1 MFGLFSKKEKPVP
14 VTDLIWLNDNGKKA
28 GLLQLLKQKPAAV
41 LCTWFADTATAFES
55 FLSDKGPGH
64 TIYLQR
70 ELHTSITN
78 GKEVI
83 FLEHYPLF
91 KKEQELFRSL
101 NAAAIT
107 VLSSLE
113 DPLLIQFGGE
123 RISTLMRTL
132 GVDEEEAISHKMIT
146 SSLVNAQ
153 QKLDE
158 KITTEL
164 LASSAEEWFKR
175 NRSEK

>member
-1 MFGLFSKKEKPVP
+1 MFGFGKKEKPVP
-14 VTDLIWLNDNGKKA
+14 VTDLIWLNDTGKKA
-28 GLLQLLKQKPAAV
+28 GLLQLLQQKPAAV
-41 LCTWFADTATAFES
+41 LCAWFADTATAVES
-55 FLSDKGPGH
+55 FLGGKEPGH

-78 GKEVI
+78 NKELI

-113 DPLLIQFGGE
+113 DPLLKQFGGE
-123 RISTLMRTL
+123 KISNLMRTL

-153 QKLDE
+153 QKLDKE
-158 KITTEL
+158 ITTEL

-175 NRSEK
+175 NRPGN

>member
-1 MFGLFSKKEKPVP
+1 MFGLFGKKEKPVP
-14 VTDLIWLNDNGKKA
+14 VSDLIWLNDTGKKA
-28 GLLQLLKQKPAAV
+28 GLFQLLKQKPEAV
-41 LCTWFADTATAFES
+41 LCTWFANTATEFET
-55 FLSDKGPGH
+55 FLEGKEPGH

-70 ELHTSITN
+70 ELHTSVTN
-78 GKEVI
+78 GKEII

-113 DPLLIQFGGE
+113 DPLLTQFGGE
-123 RISTLMRTL
+123 KISNLMRTL
-132 GVDEEEAISHKMIT
+132 GVAEEEVLSHKMIT

-153 QKLDE
+153 QKLDKE
-158 KITTEL
+158 ISTEL
-164 LASSAEEWFKR
+164 PATSAEEWFTR
-175 NRSEK
+175 NRPGG

>member
-1 MFGLFSKKEKPVP
+1 MFGLFNKKEKPVP
-14 VTDLIWLNDNGKKA
+14 VTDLIWLNDTGKKA

-41 LCTWFADTATAFES
+41 LCTWFADTATEFET
-55 FLSDKGPGH
+55 FLSDKEPGY
-64 TIYLQR
+64 TIYMQR

-78 GKEVI
+78 SKEII

-91 KKEQELFRSL
+91 KKEQELFRL
-101 NAAAIT
+101 LKAAAIT

-113 DPLLIQFGGE
+113 DPLLKQFGGE
-123 RISTLMRTL
+123 KISTLMRTL

-153 QKLDE
+153 QKLDKE
-158 KITTEL
+158 ISAEL

-175 NRSEK
+175 NRHGS

>member
-1 MFGLFSKKEKPVP
+1 M
-14 VTDLIWLNDNGKKA
+14 
-28 GLLQLLKQKPAAV
+28 
-41 LCTWFADTATAFES
+41 
-55 FLSDKGPGH
+55 
-64 TIYLQR
+64 
-70 ELHTSITN
+70 
-78 GKEVI
+78 I

-101 NAAAIT
+101 NSSSIT

-123 RISTLMRTL
+123 KISTLMRTL
-132 GVDEEEAISHKMIT
+132 GVDEAEAISHKMIT